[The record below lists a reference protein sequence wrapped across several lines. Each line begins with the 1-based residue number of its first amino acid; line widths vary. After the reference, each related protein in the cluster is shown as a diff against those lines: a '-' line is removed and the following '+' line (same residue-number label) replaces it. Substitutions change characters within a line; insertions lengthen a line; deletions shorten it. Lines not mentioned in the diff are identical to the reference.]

1 MIASDC
7 NVETFLKS
15 LDGKDLMDLIYTA
28 EREAVS
34 AERMLYRRK
43 KAPDVQETCGKEYA
57 ALLKHFICFMRYGCR
72 PRGIDP
78 EIFQLFCSVKDHAEE
93 ASRTYPTC
101 IAEKYDAL
109 ASI

>member
-28 EREAVS
+28 EREAVT
-34 AERMLYRRK
+34 AERLRYRRK
-43 KAPDVQETCGKEYA
+43 KDSETREKCGAEYA
-57 ALLKHFICFMRYGCR
+57 ALLKHFICFVRYGCR

-78 EIFQLFCSVKDHAEE
+78 TLFDQFRAIKERAESHTLTAAQCFSE
-93 ASRTYPTC
+93 NKGILMSA
-101 IAEKYDAL
+101 
-109 ASI
+109 